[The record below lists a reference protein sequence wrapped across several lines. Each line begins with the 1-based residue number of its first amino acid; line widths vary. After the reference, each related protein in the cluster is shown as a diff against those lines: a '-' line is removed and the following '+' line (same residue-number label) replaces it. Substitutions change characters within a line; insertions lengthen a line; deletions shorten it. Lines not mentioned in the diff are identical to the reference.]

1 MILNTLITL
10 YKKVKQ
16 KITQIEMQE
25 PQPDI
30 LPEVCA
36 IYRCKTAVTTGGC
49 CAGLNRTT
57 QHRGRFKGRNVLLAG
72 FGTQVGSPE
81 VGKQIQTGNRQ
92 ENSCRA
98 GRGQKHE

>member
-1 MILNTLITL
+1 MCACVNVCS
-10 YKKVKQ
+10 YKRVP
-16 KITQIEMQE
+16 ICIF
-25 PQPDI
+25 
-30 LPEVCA
+30 VCTPVSECVCVCVCVCIC
-36 IYRCKTAVTTGGC
+36 IYICVTTGGC

-57 QHRGRFKGRNVLLAG
+57 QHRGRFKGRNVLLAE